1 MSGIAV
7 WRDGAADGPTNMAAD
22 ECLAAVAVSRGG
34 LVIRLYRWET
44 TTVSL
49 GAFQPIAAARACA
62 AIVGVPLVRR
72 PSGGGAIVHGSDF
85 TYAAAIPKQHPWG
98 AAAQPLYDALHGAM
112 VETLRAWGVETRLA
126 DPDPAA
132 EGEFF
137 CFDRR
142 AGGDLVADHPLCDAG
157 SRGVKLMGSAQRRLA
172 DAVLQH
178 GSLLLAENPAVGS
191 AACHRPLT
199 ELSAAKI
206 READGWPTLV
216 DDWLERI
223 GQALGQPIEP
233 QIGSFLES
241 CPRGLEAGRERFA
254 APRWTNR
261 R

>member
-1 MSGIAV
+1 MNGIAV
-7 WRDGAADGPTNMAAD
+7 WRDAAADGPTNMAAD
-22 ECLAAVAVSRGG
+22 ECLAAAAVSRGG

-49 GAFQPIAAARACA
+49 GAFQPIAAAQACA
-62 AIVGVPLVRR
+62 AIAGIPLVRR

-98 AAAQPLYDALHGAM
+98 ASAQPLYDALHGAM
-112 VETLRAWGVETRLA
+112 VETLRAWGVETRLS
-126 DPDPAA
+126 DPDPMA

-142 AGGDLVADHPLCDAG
+142 AGGDLVADRPEAG
-157 SRGVKLMGSAQRRLA
+157 AEPRGIKLMGSAQRRLA

-191 AACHRPLT
+191 AARHRPLAA
-199 ELSAAKI
+199 LSTATMSG
-206 READGWPTLV
+206 ADGWPTFV
-216 DDWLERI
+216 NDWLERI
-223 GQALGQPIEP
+223 GQALGQRIEHQP
-233 QIGSFLES
+233 GSFLES
-241 CPRGLEAGRERFA
+241 CPRGLAAGRERFA

>member
-7 WRDGAADGPTNMAAD
+7 WRDGAADGATNMAAD
-22 ECLAAVAVSRGG
+22 ECLAAAAVDRGG

-44 TTVSL
+44 ATVSL
-49 GAFQPIAAARACA
+49 GAFQPIAAAGACA
-62 AIVGVPLVRR
+62 AITGVPLVRR

-85 TYAAAIPKQHPWG
+85 TYAAAVPKRHPWG
-98 AAAQPLYDALHGAM
+98 ASPQPLYDALHRAM
-112 VETLRAWGVETRLA
+112 VESLRVWGVETRLA

-142 AGGDLVADHPLCDAG
+142 AGGDLVAGLPEAIAEP
-157 SRGVKLMGSAQRRLA
+157 RGIKLMGSAQRRLA

-191 AACHRPLT
+191 AARHRPLAA
-199 ELSAAKI
+199 LSTATVSG
-206 READGWPTLV
+206 ADGWPTFV

-223 GQALGQPIEP
+223 GQSLGQPIER
-233 QIGSFLES
+233 QSGSFLES
-241 CPRGLEAGRERFA
+241 GPRGLAAGRERFA